1 MKRYFIAKIISI
13 VILISGSVS
22 FSYSEPAYP
31 FPIKVV
37 QPDGSVITIQMH
49 GDEYANWATCGN
61 RLVDKGKDGYY
72 YFADFNATGG
82 KILSNT
88 RVSPNVMAMPATTTV
103 TPPTS
108 VFMQAKIKREKAA
121 RIDQRAISQ
130 GNRKYLVILVQFSDK
145 SFQSTNANNDFT
157 NQLNQDGYNAN
168 SGTGSAWNYYYENS
182 RGLFNPR
189 FDVVGPV
196 TVSRTA
202 AYYGENDDYGDDAHP
217 DEMVEEAVRLANST
231 VDYSQYD
238 QDGDGYL
245 DNVFI
250 YYCGYAESQGGG
262 SSTIWPH
269 ASGIYG
275 RNVML
280 DGVRVGRYACSSEF
294 RGSTGGLMSGIGT
307 FCHEFGHVIGLPDF
321 YDTDYNDNGKGRGL
335 GAYSLMSNGNY
346 NNNGNSPPYFTCMER
361 YLLNWMNFPAE
372 MTTSGNYSLESVSRN
387 LAYYTPTAN
396 ANEYYLYEYRDRSG
410 WDAYLPAS
418 GLVIYHVDQSNN
430 DVHGKTAA
438 YLWNYTNSINAYS
451 DHQCM
456 DLVESVYPESSVTSG
471 AMSTFPGS
479 TGKRSFTYS
488 TSPAAADWSGTPTG
502 YDLTNITESVASVSF
517 TLSIDQTKRLSG
529 KVSGVDGFGI
539 PGASVRLYPLDQSS
553 AGVAK
558 SAGTPLLLSMSP
570 RIDRTAEF
578 YETTTGV
585 DGAYSFVIENFG
597 DYRLVV
603 SKSGYNTTSRDLTI
617 SNKSTIEN
625 ITLYSAYESLFAT
638 LKKYVVYGGG
648 GLGYNTLDVSTYG
661 AVGFSAQELNPY
673 KGYKVNSMQFI
684 VRGSSASTV
693 GVFIKSGNTTI
704 LQRVITSPQFETLQK
719 VDLSDANI
727 TVQEGANM
735 KFGYYVI
742 GSDSKFPLAVD
753 NGPLKPQG
761 GFAGQSIDYL
771 YEWDLDMNLVVSVE
785 LMDDNNVLYSLG
797 YNLIDVP
804 KTQYRVGETLTLKL
818 VSPDNFPDIERPSSV
833 KWYFDDV
840 ARNTGDVITLTAGS
854 HTIKAVLDFGD
865 HTDTIVQEI
874 LVTQ

>member
-321 YDTDYNDNGKGRGL
+321 YDTDYNDNGKGRG
-335 GAYSLMSNGNY
+335 
-346 NNNGNSPPYFTCMER
+346 
-361 YLLNWMNFPAE
+361 
-372 MTTSGNYSLESVSRN
+372 
-387 LAYYTPTAN
+387 
-396 ANEYYLYEYRDRSG
+396 
-410 WDAYLPAS
+410 
-418 GLVIYHVDQSNN
+418 
-430 DVHGKTAA
+430 
-438 YLWNYTNSINAYS
+438 
-451 DHQCM
+451 
-456 DLVESVYPESSVTSG
+456 
-471 AMSTFPGS
+471 
-479 TGKRSFTYS
+479 
-488 TSPAAADWSGTPTG
+488 
-502 YDLTNITESVASVSF
+502 
-517 TLSIDQTKRLSG
+517 
-529 KVSGVDGFGI
+529 
-539 PGASVRLYPLDQSS
+539 
-553 AGVAK
+553 
-558 SAGTPLLLSMSP
+558 
-570 RIDRTAEF
+570 
-578 YETTTGV
+578 
-585 DGAYSFVIENFG
+585 
-597 DYRLVV
+597 
-603 SKSGYNTTSRDLTI
+603 
-617 SNKSTIEN
+617 
-625 ITLYSAYESLFAT
+625 
-638 LKKYVVYGGG
+638 
-648 GLGYNTLDVSTYG
+648 
-661 AVGFSAQELNPY
+661 
-673 KGYKVNSMQFI
+673 
-684 VRGSSASTV
+684 
-693 GVFIKSGNTTI
+693 
-704 LQRVITSPQFETLQK
+704 
-719 VDLSDANI
+719 
-727 TVQEGANM
+727 
-735 KFGYYVI
+735 
-742 GSDSKFPLAVD
+742 
-753 NGPLKPQG
+753 
-761 GFAGQSIDYL
+761 
-771 YEWDLDMNLVVSVE
+771 
-785 LMDDNNVLYSLG
+785 
-797 YNLIDVP
+797 
-804 KTQYRVGETLTLKL
+804 
-818 VSPDNFPDIERPSSV
+818 
-833 KWYFDDV
+833 
-840 ARNTGDVITLTAGS
+840 
-854 HTIKAVLDFGD
+854 
-865 HTDTIVQEI
+865 
-874 LVTQ
+874 

>member
-13 VILISGSVS
+13 VLLISGSVS

-31 FPIKVV
+31 FPIQVT

-82 KILSNT
+82 KVLSKT
-88 RVSPNVMAMPATTTV
+88 RVSPNVMAMPATTAV
-103 TPPTS
+103 TPPSS
-108 VFMQAKIKREKAA
+108 VFMQARIKREKAA

-145 SFQSTNANNDFT
+145 SFQSMNANNDFT
-157 NQLNQDGYNAN
+157 NQLNLDGYSAN

-182 RGLFNPR
+182 KGLFNPR

-196 TVSRTA
+196 TVSKTA
-202 AYYGENDDYGDDAHP
+202 AYYGDNDDYGNDAHP
-217 DEMVEEAVRLANST
+217 GEMVEEAVRLANST

-238 QDGDGYL
+238 QDGDGIV

-275 RNVML
+275 RNVVL
-280 DGVRVGRYACSSEF
+280 DGVRFSRYACSSEF
-294 RGSTGGLMSGIGT
+294 RGSSGGIMSGIGT

-321 YDTDYNDNGKGRGL
+321 YDTDYNDNGRGRGL

-346 NNNGNSPPYFTCMER
+346 NNNGNTPPYFTCMER
-361 YLLNWMNFPAE
+361 YLLNWMSFPAE
-372 MTTSGNYSLESVSRN
+372 MTTSGNYSLETVSRN
-387 LAYYTPTAN
+387 LAYYTPTAT
-396 ANEYYLYEYRDRSG
+396 ANEYFLYEYRDRSG

-430 DVHGKTAA
+430 DVYGNTAA

-488 TSPAAADWSGTPTG
+488 TSPAAVDWSGTPTG

-517 TLSIDQTKRLSG
+517 TLTIDQTKRVSG
-529 KVSGVDGFGI
+529 KVSGADGFAI
-539 PGASVRLYPLDQSS
+539 PGAIVRLYPLDQASGSITKSS
-553 AGVAK
+553 GALQ
-558 SAGTPLLLSMSP
+558 SLSISP
-570 RIDRTAEF
+570 GIQRTEGS

-585 DGAYSFVIENFG
+585 DGTYSFVIENLG

-603 SKSGYNTTSRDLTI
+603 SKDGYNTVSRDITI
-617 SNKSTIEN
+617 SDKTTI
-625 ITLYSAYESLFAT
+625 IDVTLYSAYESLFAT
-638 LKKYVVYGGG
+638 LRKYVTYNGY
-648 GLGYNTLDVSTYG
+648 GLGYGSPGISTYG
-661 AVGFSAQELNPY
+661 AVGFTALEMSPY
-673 KGYKVNSMQFI
+673 KGYKVKSIQFI
-684 VRGSSASTV
+684 AGGSSATTV
-693 GVFIKSGNTTI
+693 GVFIKSDNTTV
-704 LQRVITSPQFETLQK
+704 LTRAVTSPVFGTLQK
-719 VDLSDANI
+719 IDLSDANL
-727 TVQEGANM
+727 TVQEGASM
-735 KFGYYVI
+735 KFGYYI
-742 GSDSKFPLAVD
+742 LGSDYSYPLAID
-753 NGPLKPQG
+753 NGPKKPQG
-761 GFAGQSIDYL
+761 GFVGQSLSSL
-771 YEWDLDMNLVVSVE
+771 YEWDHDMNLVVSVE
-785 LMDDNNVLYSLG
+785 LMDDNNVLYALG
-797 YNLIDVP
+797 YNIIDLP
-804 KTQYRVGETLTLKL
+804 KTQYTVGETLTLKL

-833 KWYFDDV
+833 KWYFDEV
-840 ARNTGDVITLTAGS
+840 AKNTGDVITLTAGS

-865 HTDTIVQEI
+865 YTDTIVQEI

>member
-13 VILISGSVS
+13 LILISGSVS
-22 FSYSEPAYP
+22 LSYSEPAYP

-37 QPDGSVITIQMH
+37 QPDGSVISIQMH

-61 RLVDKGKDGYY
+61 RLVAKGADGYY

-82 KILSNT
+82 KILTKT
-88 RVSPNVMAMPATTTV
+88 RVSSNVMAMPATAAV
-103 TPPTS
+103 TPPSS

-145 SFQSTNANNDFT
+145 TFQSFSANKDFT
-157 NQLNQDGYNAN
+157 DQLNLDGYSAN
-168 SGTGSAWNYYYENS
+168 SGTGSAWNYFYENS
-182 RGLFNPR
+182 RGLFNPK

-196 TVSRTA
+196 TISKTA

-217 DEMVEEAVRLANST
+217 DEMVEEAVRQANST
-231 VDYSQYD
+231 VDFSQYD
-238 QDGDGYL
+238 QDGDGQV

-275 RNVML
+275 RNVVL
-280 DGVRVGRYACSSEF
+280 DGVRISRYACSSEF
-294 RGSTGGLMSGIGT
+294 RGSSGGLMSGIGT

-346 NNNGNSPPYFTCMER
+346 NNNGNTPPYFTCMER
-361 YLLNWMNFPAE
+361 YLLNWMSFPSE
-372 MTTSGNYSLESVSRN
+372 MTTSGNYSLETVSRN

-396 ANEYYLYEYRDRSG
+396 ANEYFLYEYRDRSG
-410 WDAYLPAS
+410 WDTYLPAS
-418 GLVIYHVDQSNN
+418 GLVIYHVDRSNN
-430 DVHGKTAA
+430 DVHGNTAA

-517 TLSIDQTKRLSG
+517 TLTIDQTKRVSGMISG
-529 KVSGVDGFGI
+529 KDGFAI
-539 PGASVRLYPLDQSS
+539 AGAKVRLYPLEATSGS
-553 AGVAK
+553 VVK
-558 SAGTPLLLSMSP
+558 SAGASLSLLKSP
-570 RIDRTAEF
+570 EIQQTAGF
-578 YETTTGV
+578 YETTTGT
-585 DGAYSFVIENFG
+585 DGKYSFIIDNYG

-603 SKSGYNTTSRDLTI
+603 SRDGYNTAYKDITI
-617 SNKSTIEN
+617 SDKSTIVN

-638 LKKYVVYGGG
+638 LRKYVTYNGY
-648 GLGYNTLDVSTYG
+648 GLGYGSPGISTYA
-661 AVGFSAQELNPY
+661 AVGFSAQEMNPY
-673 KGYKVNSMQFI
+673 KGYKVKSIQF
-684 VRGSSASTV
+684 VVGGSSASTV
-693 GVFIKSGNTTI
+693 GIFVKSENTTI
-704 LQRVITSPQFETLQK
+704 LTRVVSSPVFGTLQK
-719 VDLSDANI
+719 IDLSDANI
-727 TVQEGANM
+727 TVQDGKSM
-735 KFGYYVI
+735 KFGYYVL
-742 GSDSKFPLAVD
+742 GSDYAYPIAID
-753 NGPLKPQG
+753 NGPKKPQG
-761 GFAGQSIDYL
+761 GFVGQSIDYI
-771 YEWDLDMNLVVSVE
+771 YEWDHNMNLIVSVE
-785 LMDDNNVLYSLG
+785 LMDDNNVLFALG
-797 YNLIDVP
+797 YNIIDVP
-804 KTQYRVGETLTLKL
+804 KTQFRVGESVTLKL
-818 VSPDNFPDIERPSSV
+818 INPDNLPDVERPTSV
-833 KWYFDDV
+833 KWYFDDI
-840 ARNTGDVITLTAGS
+840 ARNTGDVIVLTAGS
-854 HTIKAVLDFGD
+854 HTIKALLDFGD
-865 HTDTIVQEI
+865 HTETIVQEI
-874 LVTQ
+874 FVSQ

>member
-202 AYYGENDDYGDDAHP
+202 AYYGENDDYGNDAHP
-217 DEMVEEAVRLANST
+217 EEMVEEAVKLVNSN
-231 VDYSQYD
+231 VDFSQYD
-238 QDGDGYL
+238 QDGDGRV

-262 SSTIWPH
+262 SNTIWPH
-269 ASGIYG
+269 ASGIG
-275 RNVML
+275 GNVVL
-280 DGVRVGRYACSSEF
+280 DGVRVSRYACSSEF
-294 RGSTGGLMSGIGT
+294 RGSSGGLMSGIGT

-346 NNNGNSPPYFTCMER
+346 NNNGNTPPYFTCMER
-361 YLLNWMNFPAE
+361 YLLDWMSFPSE
-372 MTTSGNYSLESVSRN
+372 MTTSGNYSLETVSRN
-387 LAYYTPTAN
+387 QAYYTPTAKTG
-396 ANEYYLYEYRDRSG
+396 EFFLYEFREKSG
-410 WDAYLPAS
+410 WDTYLPAS
-418 GLVIYHVDQSNN
+418 GLVIYHVDQSDN
-430 DVHGKTAA
+430 DVHGNPAH
-438 YLWNYTNSINAYS
+438 YLWNYSNMINAYG

-471 AMSTFPGS
+471 TMSTFPGS
-479 TGKRSFTYS
+479 TGKRSFTYN
-488 TSPAAADWSGTPTG
+488 TSPAAVGWSGISTG
-502 YDLTNITESVASVSF
+502 YDLTNITDNISNVSF
-517 TLSIDQTKRLSG
+517 TLTIDQTKRVGG
-529 KVSGVDGFGI
+529 KVSGSDGFGI
-539 PGASVRLYPLDQSS
+539 AGARVRLYPLEQASGS
-553 AGVAK
+553 IVK
-558 SAGTPLLLSMSP
+558 KAGTPLSLERSP
-570 RIDRTAEF
+570 GIQPSVEIF
-578 YETTTGV
+578 ETTTGN
-585 DGAYSFVIENFG
+585 DGTYTLIINNFG
-597 DYRLVV
+597 DYRLEV
-603 SKSGYNTTSRDLTI
+603 SKDGYNKSYKDITVSQR
-617 SNKSTIEN
+617 STIVN
-625 ITLYSAYESLFAT
+625 VTLYSAYEALFAT
-638 LKKYVVYGGG
+638 LRKYVTYNGY
-648 GLGYNTLDVSTYG
+648 GLGYGSPGISTYA
-661 AVGFSAQELNPY
+661 AVGFSAQEMNPY
-673 KGYKVNSMQFI
+673 KGYKVKSIQFI
-684 VRGSSASTV
+684 VGGSSASTV
-693 GVFIKSGNTTI
+693 GVFIKSNNTTI
-704 LQRVITSPQFETLQK
+704 LTRVVTSPVFGTLQK
-719 VDLSDANI
+719 IDVSDANI
-727 TVQEGANM
+727 TVQDATSM
-735 KFGYYVI
+735 KFGYYVL
-742 GSDSKFPLAVD
+742 GSDYSYPLAID
-753 NGPLKPQG
+753 NGPKKPQG
-761 GFAGQSIDYL
+761 GFVGQSLDYI
-771 YEWDLDMNLVVSVE
+771 YEWDHDMNLVVSAE
-785 LMDDNNVLYSLG
+785 LMDDNNVLYALG
-797 YNLIDVP
+797 YNLIDVQ
-804 KTQYRVGETLTLKL
+804 KTQFRVGESLTLKL
-818 VSPDNFPDIERPSSV
+818 VTSDNYPDVKRPSSV
-833 KWYFDDV
+833 KWYFNDI
-840 ARNTGDVITLTAGS
+840 ARNTGDVIVLTAGS
-854 HTIKAVLDFGD
+854 HTIRAVLDFGD
-865 HTDTIVQEI
+865 HTETIVQEI